1 MFSFFFWWRES
12 EATQNI
18 RCPYVTICDM
28 LDMRINTEDRN
39 LDRTESCMLKTETEY
54 VWLTLEYKSH

>member
-1 MFSFFFWWRES
+1 
-12 EATQNI
+12 
-18 RCPYVTICDM
+18 M

-54 VWLTLEYKSH
+54 V